1 MIPLAKFFGLRV
13 VASLHGID
21 SQRDK
26 WGGFASKYLEFGERM
41 AATKAD
47 VCLVLS
53 KNMKQYIDTK
63 YGVDSVLFANGIDKP
78 EKHDADIIKDKY
90 GLEKDSYILSLG
102 RIVPEKGLQY
112 LIEAFKNCKTDKK
125 LVIAGGSESNRDYYN
140 QLLELADGDKRIV
153 FTGYV
158 YGQEVQELYSNS
170 YIFAYTMMV
179 DKYEVKKYV
188 ASKIGEEHII
198 KTLGVWD
205 HFDDIDFAQLPNQFV
220 LKCTH
225 DSGGLVIC
233 TDKSKLDLA
242 AAKKKIEKSL
252 KNDYYMQNR
261 EWPYKNVKRRIIAEE
276 YMVDESGYELKDYK
290 IFAFDGEA
298 KAMFIASDRTN
309 PNEETKFDFFDMDF
323 NHLPFTNGHP
333 NSKEWDKIKRPKGLD
348 EMKKY
353 AEILSKGLP
362 EARIDFY
369 DINGKVYFGEITFFH
384 WSGFERFEPAEWDKK
399 FGSWITLPTK

>member
-1 MIPLAKFFGLRV
+1 M
-13 VASLHGID
+13 
-21 SQRDK
+21 
-26 WGGFASKYLEFGERM
+26 
-41 AATKAD
+41 
-47 VCLVLS
+47 
-53 KNMKQYIDTK
+53 
-63 YGVDSVLFANGIDKP
+63 
-78 EKHDADIIKDKY
+78 
-90 GLEKDSYILSLG
+90 
-102 RIVPEKGLQY
+102 
-112 LIEAFKNCKTDKK
+112 
-125 LVIAGGSESNRDYYN
+125 
-140 QLLELADGDKRIV
+140 
-153 FTGYV
+153 
-158 YGQEVQELYSNS
+158 
-170 YIFAYTMMV
+170 
-179 DKYEVKKYV
+179 
-188 ASKIGEEHII
+188 
-198 KTLGVWD
+198 
-205 HFDDIDFAQLPNQFV
+205 
-220 LKCTH
+220 
-225 DSGGLVIC
+225 
-233 TDKSKLDLA
+233 A

-384 WSGFERFEPAEWDKK
+384 WSGFERFEPAEWDEK